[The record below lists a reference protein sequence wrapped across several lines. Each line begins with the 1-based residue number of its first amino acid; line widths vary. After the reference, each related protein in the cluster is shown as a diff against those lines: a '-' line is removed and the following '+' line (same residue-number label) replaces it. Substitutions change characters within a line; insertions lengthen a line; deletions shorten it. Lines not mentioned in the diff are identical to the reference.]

1 MQHGGPGGK
10 LLEDETFIMA
20 SSRPST
26 NGSWFFLYLHSKP
39 ARSDGFHVVVLGKVK
54 DGMNVVEAV
63 ECFESRNG
71 ERRRKLTGAGS
82 GQSDIGSVYAS

>member
-1 MQHGGPGGK
+1 
-10 LLEDETFIMA
+10 MA

-54 DGMNVVEAV
+54 DGMNVVEVV

-71 ERRRKLTGAGS
+71 ERSRKLTGAGS
-82 GQSDIGSVYAS
+82 GQSGLILGRVCILTADCSSIAQESTP